1 MKRLLAIGVIFLL
14 IGISVIPSVGG
25 NNGRLNK
32 KDYTKVIVNTKEQT
46 YFFNNS
52 PKVEI
57 INPKNG
63 SIVYNSSVN
72 ISIKYSDDNGI
83 TNYQMIYGTY
93 NSSGGY
99 GGGFSEP
106 KKYYF
111 FNKTITIAPG
121 YNLIFAT
128 AYDEE
133 GNVGHDFSVYY
144 YYSNNPIPTDT
155 PPKVEILIPENGSVV
170 YDKNV
175 SMRAKCTDDDGIVI
189 FYRSYC
195 GIFGGGGGGSGFMEP
210 QSEYYYNDT
219 IRALTG
225 YNWILAWAYDVN
237 GSIGYD
243 ITLYRYDEMKTS
255 FIIGVIIGKKE
266 MDNYTT
272 FKARA
277 LLYLGFKPFTFNFY
291 RSGEE
296 IIISNFYLGH
306 IGLFF
311 IIGRFNASMIV
322 PCTPTSIQPLSNG
335 IKRGT

>member
-14 IGISVIPSVGG
+14 IGINVIPSVGG

-72 ISIKYSDDNGI
+72 VSIKYSDDNGI
-83 TNYQMIYGTY
+83 ENYGMMYGGY
-93 NSSGGY
+93 NYSGGY
-99 GGGFSEP
+99 GGGLGEP
-106 KKYYF
+106 EKYYF
-111 FNKTITIAPG
+111 FNKTLIVTPG

-133 GNVGHDFSVYY
+133 GNVGYDFSIYY

-175 SMRAKCTDDDGIVI
+175 SMCVKCTDDEGIVKV
-189 FYRSYC
+189 FSTYC
-195 GIFGGGGGGSGFMEP
+195 GRTGGGGSSAVLTEP
-210 QSEYYYNDT
+210 QLEYYYNHT
-219 IRALTG
+219 IRAMIG
-225 YNWILAWAYDVN
+225 YNWILAWSYDVN
-237 GSIGYD
+237 DSIGYD
-243 ITLYRYDEMKTS
+243 LTLYRYDEMKTF
-255 FIIGVIIGKKE
+255 FIIGLITDME
-266 MDNYTT
+266 ERENYTT

-277 LLYLGFKPFTFNFY
+277 LLYLGYQPFTFNIF

-296 IIISNFYLGH
+296 IIISNCYSGYVGFR
-306 IGLFF
+306 F
-311 IIGRFNASMIV
+311 IIGRFNAAMIAQ
-322 PCTPTSIQPLSNG
+322 CTPASIKQLKDLPVLP
-335 IKRGT
+335 

>member
-1 MKRLLAIGVIFLL
+1 MRNDCCKKGLVVGIIVLFLGVGFQPALANEVSI
-14 IGISVIPSVGG
+14 
-25 NNGRLNK
+25 
-32 KDYTKVIVNTKEQT
+32 TKTSENTKEQI

-52 PKVEI
+52 PIVEI

-106 KKYYF
+106 KKYYL
-111 FNKTITIAPG
+111 FNKTITVVPG

-195 GIFGGGGGGSGFMEP
+195 GIFGGGVGGSGFMEP

-219 IRALTG
+219 IRAFTG

-243 ITLYRYDEMKTS
+243 ITLYRYDEMKTF
-255 FIIGVIIGKKE
+255 FIIGLITDKE
-266 MDNYTT
+266 ERENYTT
-272 FKARA
+272 FEARA
-277 LLYLGFKPFTFNFY
+277 LLYLGFKPFTFNIF

-296 IIISNFYLGH
+296 IIISNCYSGYV
-306 IGLFF
+306 GLRF
-311 IIGRFNASMIV
+311 IIGRFNAAMIA
-322 PCTPTSIQPLSNG
+322 
-335 IKRGT
+335 